1 MIKRYLEFISESNL
15 SDFNSIGDW
24 IESLSNDPY
33 IINIVSR
40 YTNEIDPD
48 IKISNAVNLLDTK
61 TQMEIRGQV
70 ERYLE
75 FGIEE
80 KKPRI
85 ITSTET
91 EELLEST
98 TEISASGRGVFT
110 SFLKSLTALGQKEN
124 LPNWEKTP
132 DDFLLY
138 YFFPNLNSEDVKLV
152 FNRFKSLKR
161 YESIVSYD
169 QNFVNLYFGLKVDGK
184 FEYGINYENNLPI
197 GQFQISKSVIKWILS
212 IESKSAQSLKKELVN
227 LSYSDI
233 VLLGRIKM
241 DMMNFNPGYHE
252 KKLVPQLKDRVIS
265 FGYYGVGKW
274 DNGKL
279 DEGELMNIKN
289 NFTTFV
295 VSKKWGGKVLI
306 SVKPNSFWLYL
317 HIKLK

>member
-1 MIKRYLEFISESNL
+1 MIKRYLQFIKESQFR
-15 SDFNSIGDW
+15 DFNSLGEW
-24 IESLSNDPY
+24 IESLSNDTY

-48 IKISNAVNLLDTK
+48 INILNAVNLLDPK
-61 TQMEIRGQV
+61 TQMEVKGQI

-75 FGIEE
+75 YGIEDKE
-80 KKPRI
+80 PEI
-85 ITSTET
+85 LVSTET

-98 TEISASGRGVFT
+98 EVSASGRGVFT

-124 LPNWEKTP
+124 QPNWEKTP

-138 YFFPNLNSEDVKLV
+138 YYFPNLNSQDVKLI
-152 FNRFKSLKR
+152 FSRFKSLQR
-161 YESIVSYD
+161 YESIISYD
-169 QNFVNLYFGLKVDGK
+169 QNFVNLYFGLKVDGN
-184 FEYGINYENNLPI
+184 FEYGVNYDNNLSI
-197 GQFQISKSVIKWILS
+197 GQFKISKSVIKWILS

-227 LSYSDI
+227 LSYYDI
-233 VLLGRIKM
+233 LILGKIKM
-241 DMMNFNPGYHE
+241 DMKDFNPGYHE
-252 KKLVPQLKDRVIS
+252 NKLTPQLKDKVIS

-289 NFTTFV
+289 NFTNWLL
-295 VSKKWGGKVLI
+295 SKKWGSKVLI